1 MQQQGKHTL
10 PCSAHSFRLGWC
22 LRALGNFAHHLWM
35 IQQGSPW
42 SSQKNVIGFKEK
54 KNAQAETLPFNFL
67 SFLFN
72 WSEILLSSPVWCSC
86 FQWNSPK
93 TRQKIWPAASSYTSF
108 PFARS
113 SLRSELTSW
122 GNKATKRFTGVKR
135 KFFCVCLGGL
145 QRFCRNPMGNLEK
158 KLKKFSWVPGPSVP
172 SCAWSG
178 EKLCHRQGEP
188 RAKELWLIT
197 FGNDSICKHIIN
209 AQKRS
214 QESVSFQDFRL
225 NRDSQC
231 PKIW

>member
-86 FQWNSPK
+86 FQWNF
-93 TRQKIWPAASSYTSF
+93 QKQVKKYGQLHPATTTSF

-135 KFFCVCLGGL
+135 KFLRL
-145 QRFCRNPMGNLEK
+145 P
-158 KLKKFSWVPGPSVP
+158 WGPSEVLQK
-172 SCAWSG
+172 SHGKSG
-178 EKLCHRQGEP
+178 KKTWKIQLSSRSFCSFLRLEWREALPPAGWTSGQGT
-188 RAKELWLIT
+188 LV
-197 FGNDSICKHIIN
+197 DY
-209 AQKRS
+209 
-214 QESVSFQDFRL
+214 
-225 NRDSQC
+225 
-231 PKIW
+231 IWQWFYM